1 MKRFL
6 QIVVC
11 LIAMTSMARA
21 AAPVISNV
29 LVTATT
35 PTSGT
40 ITWTT
45 DIPSTSML
53 QYGTTSAI
61 PYQTNVNYTL
71 TTTHSMTLP
80 LLTAGP
86 LYYVAAVSGDNA
98 GNNTQSA
105 TITFSVCGSPTIPVS
120 GTVNN
125 YYEYGSYTLTWIPPT
140 GTSGTTPTACG
151 APIQKTIT
159 GNLSGSASFTTA
171 VADASKVVPGPGQWE
186 IQATDAGNLAPITTY
201 AYLAQSSQDVSPA
214 LQLAASTAGLTACII
229 NTLSGITYPTDCGG
243 GALSLQHNG
252 VPLTNQKVLNFND
265 AIPAPPGGNI
275 NVTFQSD
282 ANGDL
287 SGYIPTGGI
296 GGCPQGVCIQ
306 NSPTA
311 TQGVSQPAS
320 TTFYLNA
327 YDPQSAAPASIQGF
341 PLTMNSDFSQ
351 YQVNSGSGSEGF
363 PGGLQITSNYYGL
376 TQNTQNTFGGVPS
389 YGYGSYLAGTRD
401 IINRYN
407 SGQTFGSW
415 NNINCHG
422 TGDCIGQFDTVTAD
436 GGINRQDD
444 EGVKWADS
452 LVQED
457 PLVFTATINAAVSTG
472 ATVIPTNCTIGCNTE
487 GADRLL
493 IDTNSGKTLTGT
505 FTQSSWA
512 ATVNQVPFAISDASA
527 SYPVSTIFALC
538 YSGSDNGAGGAA
550 GCPTNGTAPSGYIP
564 PQSTSPTQQSP
575 AASIAT
581 TVLPSYSGQPGY
593 FCTSIQSSNPSG
605 SCYVPASGV
614 VCISDAQEYETVNYT
629 YSGGTMTL
637 LNLQFSHLN
646 GMTAAVGGMCG
657 DAVEASNTIYTLGG
671 TTGVQSQVYPIEG
684 SPNSTTILD
693 ITQRTNEG
701 YGSVAIGDSQNDW
714 GFSTTAS
721 GFSSSGALININVTN
736 PSSSP
741 GVPTGAYSG
750 CLAALNDL
758 SVTINTANSTY
769 NGTYPLTQTGCNSFT
784 YSPGTVSG
792 TQPTTGTVSFTN
804 MQYTIFPA
812 ARVISVSDS
821 YIGTQCTSLAAC
833 IRHNFYLMPNTMAWA
848 LSDPVRE
855 PHYQQMNITGGGS
868 PRIIE
873 RWTREQYIGSD
884 PAGTTNLGVM
894 SRTQEGTAQVNEFP
908 STEYVGHGGT
918 YQAPQSAYRASGIWN
933 DDLDISSAPENS
945 ILNVVGWKPDI
956 GPSSPLSFFSWLTL
970 PSLPG
975 SFPGFNSD
983 ICGYDPSYNL
993 ANRGQAI
1000 TSGLFYCGQ
1009 NAPGTVI
1016 NHQSV
1021 TAFELGQFIADW
1033 SLTAPQ
1039 INANNVSVNTLSNTP
1054 AYSVLPIGTPGST
1067 VYNYEIVSHDEN
1079 GGSTVPTGPGFFNTG
1094 NATLNSTNYNQ
1105 ICAFRNPGVYSY
1117 DFLKEVSGTWYSLAT
1132 NVAVGNGASF
1142 SQVPNYTC
1150 FNDQGGSTSAYVVPT
1165 VNTTG
1170 SIAANSVVTSL
1181 LTATTSI
1188 STPNVFA
1195 TNLTVGNCV
1204 QAGAGGLLVTTANPC
1219 GSGGG
1224 GMVYPP
1230 TGVGNSNGT
1239 AWSTSYQVGTAAND
1253 LVQLTGSGAM
1263 PAVSAA
1269 AMTGYL
1275 YTNLAGS
1282 GIVPLANGGTGTASP
1297 GLVGGTGI
1305 TISGSWPNQTITASG
1320 SGGSGFPIILGSTS
1334 IAGSSTTAS
1343 ISGLTVNGVTLVS
1356 GGSTSSFLNQY
1367 GTYSTVAQVTNF
1379 SAPSGSWPTWLV
1391 PTVTNSTTTPSLA
1404 VAASTIPI
1412 AAGGTGTTTPALVAG
1427 LGIAI
1432 SGSWPDQTVALAVTP
1447 VAINIASFA
1456 IPANTCYGSSGSST
1470 PATVTMT
1477 GVTTSPVTAVV
1488 PSYSANSSAIAG
1500 WGTTGGLN
1508 LEAWASASNTVSYL
1522 VCNPTASSIT
1532 GGAITF
1538 ILAAL

>member
-1 MKRFL
+1 MRRYLIFL
-6 QIVVC
+6 LFALPAMAQIPAPQINLTGNIGCQGFPCVNNGI
-11 LIAMTSMARA
+11 LNLTSDANYTMTARDTSA
-21 AAPVISNV
+21 FYIKVTSSV
-29 LVTATT
+29 SLTATR
-35 PTSGT
+35 
-40 ITWTT
+40 
-45 DIPSTSML
+45 
-53 QYGTTSAI
+53 
-61 PYQTNVNYTL
+61 TL
-71 TTTHSMTLP
+71 TYPAGRFPVAIENATT
-80 LLTAGP
+80 G
-86 LYYVAAVSGDNA
+86 G
-98 GNNTQSA
+98 QSL
-105 TITFSVCGSPTIPVS
+105 SVCGPSGACVTVPNSSSNFTQIWNDGTNFVSLGGGTGGACTSPCV
-120 GTVNN
+120 
-125 YYEYGSYTLTWIPPT
+125 L
-140 GTSGTTPTACG
+140 
-151 APIQKTIT
+151 Q
-159 GNLSGSASFTTA
+159 
-171 VADASKVVPGPGQWE
+171 
-186 IQATDAGNLAPITTY
+186 
-201 AYLAQSSQDVSPA
+201 SPA
-214 LQLAASTAGLTACII
+214 
-229 NTLSGITYPTDCGG
+229 
-243 GALSLQHNG
+243 
-252 VPLTNQKVLNFND
+252 
-265 AIPAPPGGNI
+265 
-275 NVTFQSD
+275 
-282 ANGDL
+282 
-287 SGYIPTGGI
+287 
-296 GGCPQGVCIQ
+296 
-306 NSPTA
+306 A
-311 TQGVSQPAS
+311 TQGISQPAS

-351 YQVNSGSGSEGF
+351 YQVNSGSGSEGS
-363 PGGLQITSNYYGL
+363 PGGLQVTSNYYGL
-376 TQNTQNTFGGVPS
+376 TQNTQNTFGGVPM

-436 GGINRQDD
+436 GGINRRDD

-550 GCPTNGTAPSGYIP
+550 GCPSGGTAPSGYIP

-657 DAVEASNTIYTLGG
+657 YAVEASNTIYTLGG
-671 TTGVQSQVYPIEG
+671 TSGVQSQVYPIEG

-701 YGSVAIGDSQNDW
+701 YGSVAIGNSQNDW

-750 CLAALNDL
+750 CLTALNDL

-884 PAGTTNLGVM
+884 PAGTTNIGVM
-894 SRTQEGTAQVNEFP
+894 SSHQEGTAQVNEFP

-945 ILNVVGWKPDI
+945 ILNVLGWKPDI

-970 PSLPG
+970 PSLPS
-975 SFPGFNSD
+975 SFAGFNSD

-1009 NAPGTVI
+1009 NAPGTTI

-1105 ICAFRNPGVYSY
+1105 ICVFRNPGVYTY

-1132 NVAVGNGASF
+1132 NVAVGTERASA
-1142 SQVPNYTC
+1142 QC
-1150 FNDQGGSTSAYVVPT
+1150 R
-1165 VNTTG
+1165 
-1170 SIAANSVVTSL
+1170 
-1181 LTATTSI
+1181 
-1188 STPNVFA
+1188 
-1195 TNLTVGNCV
+1195 
-1204 QAGAGGLLVTTANPC
+1204 
-1219 GSGGG
+1219 
-1224 GMVYPP
+1224 
-1230 TGVGNSNGT
+1230 
-1239 AWSTSYQVGTAAND
+1239 
-1253 LVQLTGSGAM
+1253 
-1263 PAVSAA
+1263 
-1269 AMTGYL
+1269 
-1275 YTNLAGS
+1275 
-1282 GIVPLANGGTGTASP
+1282 
-1297 GLVGGTGI
+1297 
-1305 TISGSWPNQTITASG
+1305 
-1320 SGGSGFPIILGSTS
+1320 II
-1334 IAGSSTTAS
+1334 
-1343 ISGLTVNGVTLVS
+1343 
-1356 GGSTSSFLNQY
+1356 
-1367 GTYSTVAQVTNF
+1367 
-1379 SAPSGSWPTWLV
+1379 P
-1391 PTVTNSTTTPSLA
+1391 
-1404 VAASTIPI
+1404 ASTIR
-1412 AAGGTGTTTPALVAG
+1412 AARQAPMWCL
-1427 LGIAI
+1427 
-1432 SGSWPDQTVALAVTP
+1432 P
-1447 VAINIASFA
+1447 
-1456 IPANTCYGSSGSST
+1456 
-1470 PATVTMT
+1470 
-1477 GVTTSPVTAVV
+1477 
-1488 PSYSANSSAIAG
+1488 
-1500 WGTTGGLN
+1500 
-1508 LEAWASASNTVSYL
+1508 
-1522 VCNPTASSIT
+1522 
-1532 GGAITF
+1532 
-1538 ILAAL
+1538 